1 MGGGVSPLVK
11 EGGWC
16 VYASFVY
23 THNCADSVGRRGHS
37 ILFSPEHCLIV
48 FKSEIT
54 KNNFETFIE
63 NVREYCFA
71 CSIKMG
77 YLF

>member
-37 ILFSPEHCLIV
+37 ILFSPEHCLFSNLKSQRIILRPLLKMLGNIV
-48 FKSEIT
+48 FP
-54 KNNFETFIE
+54 
-63 NVREYCFA
+63 A
-71 CSIKMG
+71 A
-77 YLF
+77 